1 MSTKFNVVEVER
13 SCAEKYRKDLKLT
26 DKITPDM
33 IVKDGRVRLKVFQS
47 VEQYNGIR
55 SAIAWVYK
63 VAWVEMPFAKELAT
77 YIIGISRHIAAA
89 KQHLGLKLTKGKA
102 VMKPQAYEMI
112 AEHLFRSGEK
122 RDIFNHLMFPL
133 DWNLMKRSE
142 NCLNAKMI
150 HIEFEGDHLKFIF
163 EQEKGKQHDV
173 HGPWHCLVLAFAR
186 YIFAFPECLQEGMPL
201 FSGTYQYGRYSIRM
215 HDPFSELN
223 DDLYDLGINW
233 EELGTHSAR
242 KGVGS
247 MVANASTVG
256 PPIVALCLRVR
267 AGWKLGGVK
276 DSVKQATQMSSAA
289 LLFLVECQVKTHSK
303 TLGTR
308 SRSRYYRQIMLC
320 RSAYYYI
327 CQLFISVKDVRCVKE
342 QRTCSLLC

>member
-1 MSTKFNVVEVER
+1 VER
-13 SCAEKYRKDLKLT
+13 SCAEKYRKDLKST

-33 IVKDGRVRLKVFQS
+33 IVKDGRVRLKVFRS

-77 YIIGISRHIAAA
+77 YIKGISRHIAAA

-122 RDIFNHLMFPL
+122 RDIFNHLIFFL
-133 DWNLMKRSE
+133 DWNLMTRSE

-150 HIEFEGDHLKFIF
+150 HIEFEDDHLKLIF
-163 EQEKGKQHDV
+163 EQEKGKQNGDM
-173 HGPWHCLVLAFAR
+173 HGPWHCFANREKPHICLVLAFAR

-201 FSGTYQYGRYSIRM
+201 FSCTNQYGRYSIRM
-215 HDPFSELN
+215 HDLFSELN

-233 EELGTHSAR
+233 KSLEFIQQKRAR

-256 PPIVALCLRVR
+256 PPIVALCLRL
-267 AGWKLGGVK
+267 GWKLGGVK
-276 DSVKQATQMSSAA
+276 DSVKQAAQMSSAG
-289 LLFLVECQVKTHSK
+289 LLFLI
-303 TLGTR
+303 R
-308 SRSRYYRQIMLC
+308 I
-320 RSAYYYI
+320 
-327 CQLFISVKDVRCVKE
+327 VR
-342 QRTCSLLC
+342 

>member
-1 MSTKFNVVEVER
+1 M
-13 SCAEKYRKDLKLT
+13 
-26 DKITPDM
+26 
-33 IVKDGRVRLKVFQS
+33 
-47 VEQYNGIR
+47 
-55 SAIAWVYK
+55 
-63 VAWVEMPFAKELAT
+63 
-77 YIIGISRHIAAA
+77 
-89 KQHLGLKLTKGKA
+89 
-102 VMKPQAYEMI
+102 
-112 AEHLFRSGEK
+112 
-122 RDIFNHLMFPL
+122 
-133 DWNLMKRSE
+133 
-142 NCLNAKMI
+142 
-150 HIEFEGDHLKFIF
+150 
-163 EQEKGKQHDV
+163 
-173 HGPWHCLVLAFAR
+173 HGPWHCFANREKPHICLVLAFAR

-201 FSGTYQYGRYSIRM
+201 FSCTNQYGRYSIRM
-215 HDPFSELN
+215 HDLFSELN